1 MAIVD
6 KNTLF
11 IKMIVL
17 INFWLLCVIQINFLI
32 FGSIILLDY
41 TFLFRKAVLFIEDLE
56 KLFKLVIKIEN
67 KLNDKDNF
75 NDEETLLLKIINSE
89 CNYIVL
95 LNDYVR
101 LQKSKN

>member
-1 MAIVD
+1 M
-6 KNTLF
+6 
-11 IKMIVL
+11 
-17 INFWLLCVIQINFLI
+17 I

-56 KLFKLVIKIEN
+56 GLFKLMIKIEN
-67 KLNDKDNF
+67 KLNDRDYF
-75 NDEETLLLKIINSE
+75 DEEETLLLKIINCE

-95 LNDYVR
+95 LNDYTK